1 MMGDFYKELRTTRRD
16 SCGSGGATF
25 EGLLTSKANKKGV
38 DLNTATQ
45 SQLDEIYE
53 SIADGAYRT
62 SGATKQQL
70 GDNFYDFFKDKIS
83 SSELVDFETIL
94 KKYRMR

>member
-1 MMGDFYKELRTTRRD
+1 MIISK
-16 SCGSGGATF
+16 TF
-25 EGLLTSKANKKGV
+25 SLFNGTSKMLA
-38 DLNTATQ
+38 LA
-45 SQLDEIYE
+45 
-53 SIADGAYRT
+53 
-62 SGATKQQL
+62 GATKQQL